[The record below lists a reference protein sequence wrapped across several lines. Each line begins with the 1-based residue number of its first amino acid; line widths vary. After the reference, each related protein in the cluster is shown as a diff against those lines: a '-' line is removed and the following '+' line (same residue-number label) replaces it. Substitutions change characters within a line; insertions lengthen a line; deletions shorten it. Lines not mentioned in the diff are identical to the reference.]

1 MQFKDITG
9 QQEAA
14 ERLRRA
20 IDDGRMP
27 HALMISGREG
37 SGAMQLALTAAQYIL
52 CENHTPEGEPCEQCP
67 HCRQVHRLQHPDLH
81 FVFPVVNKSGQS
93 GENSAVSDDY
103 LPEWRDMLTKN
114 PDMTYSAWVKY
125 ISEEGKTAQIYK
137 NEATSIV
144 KKLSTKPF
152 ESEYRVMIIW
162 LPEKINETAS
172 NKLLK
177 IIEEPYPKTH
187 FLLVSNEPEKVLG
200 TIQSRCQRLNIPP
213 LNPTWMQ
220 PSFEEDDRQM
230 FFDKFCA
237 MMRLS
242 YMRKIFDMREWSL
255 EMAALGRQRQQNYL
269 QYAQSMIRENFIMNV
284 HVGGVEGFERFEG
297 VEGFEGF
304 EGVEGSEKFEGG
316 ECKLNYMKEDE
327 EQFSSRFHL
336 FVNHRN
342 VEGIMNELALAEAD
356 IAQNASAKIVFFDLS
371 LKLIMLLKNGNP
383 A

>member
-14 ERLRRA
+14 ERLRKA
-20 IDDGRMP
+20 IDDGKMP

-37 SGAMQLALTAAQYIL
+37 SGAMELALTAAQYIL
-52 CENHTPEGEPCEQCP
+52 CEHHTPEGESCERCP
-67 HCRQVHRLQHPDLH
+67 HCMQVHRLQHPDLH

-93 GENSAVSDDY
+93 GENSAISDDY
-103 LPEWRDMLTKN
+103 LAEWRDMLTRH
-114 PDMTYSAWVKY
+114 PEMTYSAWVKY
-125 ISEEGKTAQIYK
+125 ISEEGKNAQIYK
-137 NEATSIV
+137 NEAASIIA
-144 KKLSTKPF
+144 KLSTKPF
-152 ESEYRVMIIW
+152 ESDYRVMIIW

-187 FLLVSNEPEKVLG
+187 FLLVSYEPEKVLG

-213 LNPTWMQ
+213 LSPTWML
-220 PSFEEDDRQM
+220 PAFDEDDRQL
-230 FFDKFCA
+230 FFNKFCS

-255 EMAALGRQRQQNYL
+255 DMAGLGRQRQQNFL

-284 HVGGVEGFERFEG
+284 PTAGIDSMVEGG
-297 VEGFEGF
+297 NNQGNPYP
-304 EGVEGSEKFEGG
+304 
-316 ECKLNYMKEDE
+316 LNYIKDEE

-336 FVNHRN
+336 YVNHKN

-371 LKLIMLLKNGNP
+371 LKLIMLLKN

>member
-1 MQFKDITG
+1 MLFRDITG
-9 QQEAA
+9 QKEAA

-52 CENHTPEGEPCEQCP
+52 CEHHTTDGEPCEQCP
-67 HCRQVHRLQHPDLH
+67 HCLQVHRLQHPDLH
-81 FVFPVVNKSGQS
+81 FVFPVINKSGQS

-103 LPEWRDMLTKN
+103 LKEWRDVLLRN
-114 PDMTYSAWVKY
+114 PDITYSAWVKY
-125 ISEEGKTAQIYK
+125 ISEEGKNAQIYK
-137 NEATSIV
+137 NEATEIV

-152 ESEYRVMIIW
+152 ESDYRVMIIW

-220 PSFEEDDRQM
+220 PTFDEDDRRLY
-230 FFDKFCA
+230 FDKFCA

-255 EMAALGRQRQQNYL
+255 EMAALGRQQQQNFL
-269 QYAQSMIRENFIMNV
+269 QYAQAMIRENFIMNV
-284 HVGGVEGFERFEG
+284 ECGVRSEECGVMNEGI
-297 VEGFEGF
+297 
-304 EGVEGSEKFEGG
+304 
-316 ECKLNYMKEDE
+316 NYMKADE

-336 FVNHRN
+336 YVNHKN
-342 VEGIMNELALAEAD
+342 VEGIMNELAQAEAD

-371 LKLIMLLKNGNP
+371 LKMIMLLKQ
-383 A
+383 